1 MSTTTDRAA
10 QTMLAVTWPDES
22 NRQAGTLTAY
32 PYQVLAQA
40 LADAGLLATPERDA
54 EQRRAGAVEALREAA
69 DTVDNQA
76 CSDGAT
82 CHEADAA
89 VLRIRARRIEEQR

>member
-10 QTMLAVTWPDES
+10 QIIDEAD
-22 NRQAGTLTAY
+22 NRWQHGIGNSGA
-32 PYQVLAQA
+32 PWEQFVAQA
-40 LADAGLLATPERDA
+40 LADAGLLATPKLDA

-76 CSDGAT
+76 CADGAT

>member
-1 MSTTTDRAA
+1 MRAPTDRAA
-10 QTMLAVTWPDES
+10 EIIES
-22 NRQAGTLTAY
+22 NLWVDGEH
-32 PYQVLAQA
+32 LAQA

-76 CSDGAT
+76 CADGAT